1 MQILWDLKFNT
12 ILWTLLKKKNYK
24 QNLIRFKMI
33 KKHNNSVFLKN
44 WQRSQNSRIIN
55 VAN

>member
-33 KKHNNSVFLKN
+33 KKA
-44 WQRSQNSRIIN
+44 Q
-55 VAN
+55 